1 MRVALIR
8 EDGGLTRRGGDPEP
22 PTCAETRP
30 REEQWE
36 ARRPARSRAV
46 PRRWAAG
53 PWPPTPSLQPGE
65 KTCCCLRPRCRGC
78 HSSRSR
84 ASHARAPVS
93 WPVLRAA
100 LQGCSHQPPL
110 PSPLP
115 VSSGSLPF
123 FLHPCLPRYVSS
135 PSNAILES
143 VPNQH
148 TTTLL
153 PLRASAFPSVKWG
166 QSQWTPPWSC
176 CWTPESVDPEPM

>member
-1 MRVALIR
+1 MRRDEATGGAVGGSSAGQEQGCPQTLGCRHPAADSQPPARR
-8 EDGGLTRRGGDPEP
+8 EDVLLFKAPLSGLSQQPEQSLPRQGARQLASPQSCPAGVLP
-22 PTCAETRP
+22 PA
-30 REEQWE
+30 
-36 ARRPARSRAV
+36 
-46 PRRWAAG
+46 
-53 PWPPTPSLQPGE
+53 
-65 KTCCCLRPRCRGC
+65 
-78 HSSRSR
+78 
-84 ASHARAPVS
+84 
-93 WPVLRAA
+93 
-100 LQGCSHQPPL
+100 PL

-123 FLHPCLPRYVSS
+123 LLHPCLPQYVSC